1 MELQYIIRKIIK
13 SEQFINKSIV
23 YENFLATEESRLDA
37 LKTVLIKIQAT
48 TTRLLPVLNRLNW

>member
-13 SEQFINKSIV
+13 SEQFINKSIA

-37 LKTVLIKIQAT
+37 LKTVLKKIQAT